1 MAAPAPS
8 NAPVAKDTNYAP
20 EYLIS
25 CGLLTLLALA
35 LCIARIYSRLQPRP
49 HLLPLEPRFSPD
61 DYLIAG
67 ATVRNVGKLGPMLK
81 PFE

>member
-1 MAAPAPS
+1 MAA
-8 NAPVAKDTNYAP
+8 VTKDTNNAP

-49 HLLPLEPRFSPD
+49 YLLRSEPRLSPD

-67 ATVRNVGKLGPMLK
+67 AAVRNELTPMLQDVQINT
-81 PFE
+81 